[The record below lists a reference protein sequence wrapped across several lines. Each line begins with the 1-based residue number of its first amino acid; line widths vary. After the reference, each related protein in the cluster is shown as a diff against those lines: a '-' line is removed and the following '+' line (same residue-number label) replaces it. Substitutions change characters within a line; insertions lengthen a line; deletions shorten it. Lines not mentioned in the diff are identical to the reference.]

1 MSNRSKFIVTGIVI
15 LFILTGFFREFVF
28 LNINEQM
35 RVTYYHSP
43 DPHVAPSMQWL
54 SAFDYATLYY
64 LKWPLT
70 LAFAAVFATYAALT
84 VRLMFRDKLYVRVT
98 WLAYAGVFTLSFVFF
113 GIGLLSGS
121 REATYDIAR
130 FLAGI
135 IETPAMLVVL
145 VSSFLI
151 MRRS

>member
-1 MSNRSKFIVTGIVI
+1 MSNRPKFIVAGIVI

-35 RVTYYHSP
+35 RVTYYNSP

-70 LAFAAVFATYAALT
+70 FLFAAVFASYSALV
-84 VRLMFRDKLYVRVT
+84 VRVLFREKQYVRVT

-113 GIGLLSGS
+113 GIGLLAGS
-121 REATYDIAR
+121 REVTYDIAR
-130 FLAGI
+130 FLAGM
-135 IETPAMLVVL
+135 IETPAMLVIL

-151 MRRS
+151 LRRS